1 MVVEK
6 TTKNTDNPTK
16 NMFFALDANEVNS
29 LNSDKRANKKY
40 IDTNINKEDI
50 IISTDFLFENNLISK
65 SNNKTIV
72 IGLNKIVLNQ

>member
-50 IISTDFLFENNLISK
+50 IISIDFLFENNLISK
-65 SNNKTIV
+65 SDNKTIV
-72 IGLNKIVLNQ
+72 IGLNKTVLNQ

>member
-1 MVVEK
+1 
-6 TTKNTDNPTK
+6 
-16 NMFFALDANEVNS
+16 MFFALDANEVNS